1 VVAVKEWRLGVGIAA
16 LLLMLPVSACI
27 PAEIREGE
35 RLYMRHCAACHGT
48 GVWGTELAPPLHP
61 ERRAEIIQQV
71 RNPRGRMPPLPPS
84 ALSDEELRK
93 IADYLLYL
101 HYELGGHRH

>member
-1 VVAVKEWRLGVGIAA
+1 MATKGWRFLAGMTI
-16 LLLMLPVSACI
+16 LLLTVAVSACI

-35 RLYMRHCAACHGT
+35 RLYMHHCSTCHGP
-48 GVWGTELAPPLHP
+48 GGWGTELGPPLHP
-61 ERRAEIIQQV
+61 ERRGEIIQQV

-93 IADYLLYL
+93 IANYLIYL
-101 HYELGGHRH
+101 HYELSGHGH